1 MNELRS
7 RCRFRIIYH
16 SPKLIN
22 ATRAMEPIMGPEIQA
37 LLGVEL
43 VGLRIIVV
51 VGPGA
56 IAELGVIELV
66 KVESE
71 LEVNGGLEVGL
82 VDEAKR
88 RWLVIV

>member
-1 MNELRS
+1 
-7 RCRFRIIYH
+7 
-16 SPKLIN
+16 
-22 ATRAMEPIMGPEIQA
+22 MEPIMGPEIQA

>member
-1 MNELRS
+1 
-7 RCRFRIIYH
+7 
-16 SPKLIN
+16 
-22 ATRAMEPIMGPEIQA
+22 MEPIMGPEIQA

-43 VGLRIIVV
+43 VELRIIVV
-51 VGPGA
+51 VGSGA

-66 KVESE
+66 EVESE
-71 LEVNGGLEVGL
+71 LEVNRGLEVGL